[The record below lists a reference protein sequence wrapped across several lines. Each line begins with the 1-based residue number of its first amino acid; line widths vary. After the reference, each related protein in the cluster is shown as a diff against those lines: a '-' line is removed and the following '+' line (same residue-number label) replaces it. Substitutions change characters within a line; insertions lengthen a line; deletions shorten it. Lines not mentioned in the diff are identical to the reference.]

1 MTSEA
6 EIEVKKTVVVVDDD
20 RGLREQIVQILGT
33 APDLECLG
41 AYASGE
47 QALPDILSKNPD
59 VVLMDIQLPKMSGI
73 QCVSEIKKVM
83 PNKQVILGQI
93 HRRLE
98 IPERFLE
105 IISWAILRR
114 TANPSEDSDF
124 AIATDKR

>member
-6 EIEVKKTVVVVDDD
+6 EIEVKKTVVVEDD

-33 APDLECLG
+33 APGLECLG

-83 PNKQVILGQI
+83 P
-93 HRRLE
+93 
-98 IPERFLE
+98 
-105 IISWAILRR
+105 ISRSYLAKSIAAWKSL
-114 TANPSEDSDF
+114 NDF
-124 AIATDKR
+124 WK